1 MPTCSAICK
10 NGSPCHFKAK
20 EGLTVCG
27 KHMPRRMDDR
37 IAEDIF
43 LTAIERLVET
53 RDAVATRTW
62 FAQVRDLGL
71 FPPHLYLMYLIELE
85 EEIEFWA
92 PPRPDGWGELR
103 QLALDHQSVHTSAV
117 TKQSRQCLDLLLT
130 PVPLPSSVIPEI
142 VEAWSDKHPISVKA
156 VVKDMKRWYR
166 TGMCREKN
174 DFLYKRTLD
183 GLWARIRVSPAKD
196 ELVQRLWEECHESL
210 RMCCEGHI
218 SRLCNVLCGFDEAF
232 KAPVSVG
239 ELLQQRMALISEKE
253 IDDLYKIEEAWGV
266 LEELAVPMEQRDAW
280 LEAF

>member
-1 MPTCSAICK
+1 M
-10 NGSPCHFKAK
+10 
-20 EGLTVCG
+20 CG
-27 KHMPRRMDDR
+27 KHIPRRMDAR

-43 LTAIERLVET
+43 LTAVGRLVET

-71 FPPHLYLMYLIELE
+71 FPPHLYRIYLDELE

-92 PPRPDGWGELR
+92 PPVQDGWGELR
-103 QLALDHQSVHTSAV
+103 QLAMDHQSVHTSV
-117 TKQSRQCLDLLLT
+117 VNKQSQQCLDLLLT
-130 PVPLPSSVIPEI
+130 PEPIPSSVIPEI
-142 VEAWSDKHPISVKA
+142 VEAWSDKHPISLKA

-166 TGMCREKN
+166 TNLCREKD

-183 GLWARIRVSPAKD
+183 GLWARIRVSPVKD

-253 IDDLYKIEEAWGV
+253 IDDLLKIEEAWGV